1 MPYEEFLG
9 WIKFFKQRPIGW
21 REDNRTSML
30 LMAQGVK
37 KKPHELF
44 PSLDMLRRQQN
55 SGSSSQMSP
64 QLLKMLMQAKQGDEW
79 KPTLEDDYNAES
91 EY

>member
-9 WIKFFKQRPIGW
+9 WIKFFNQRPVGW
-21 REDNRTSML
+21 REDNRVSML

-44 PSLDMLRRQQN
+44 SSLASIKKYSN
-55 SGSSSQMSP
+55 ANNSQMSP
-64 QLLKMLMQAKQGDEW
+64 QLVKLLMNAKDGDEW
-79 KPTLEDDYNAES
+79 RPTFEE
-91 EY
+91 E